1 MHESDCLG
9 RNSVTTKIDDEMST
23 FVEEQADYHGIPKAE
38 FLRRLL
44 ELYRV
49 SQRGELACPG
59 CSEDINLKV

>member
-9 RNSVTTKIDDEMST
+9 RNSVTTKIDDEMSA

-38 FLRRLL
+38 FFRRLL

-49 SQRGELACPG
+49 SQRGELVCPD
-59 CSEDINLKV
+59 CSEEIKLRV